1 MTTPLVT
8 SQNYRVASIDDWQR
22 EMSYL
27 YQNRN
32 LKRDPIRMWLRAVSD
47 ASKVGE
53 AVRKDEFHEAME
65 QLSHTFAWI
74 LTTTSKL
81 YTTQFEGQPALT
93 DSDGKPLASI
103 SDILF
108 AKYPGICPYC
118 GMGEI
123 CHCPV
128 LRKTI
133 AKETKAERR
142 NRLRDIRRTAIV
154 QGTLPRSLPEIA
166 RMFDRIY
173 GEAHYEVGL
182 DIIVFHFLEEV
193 GEVAWCLT
201 SLFDGTRNTA
211 DPASLSIQLVEEIA
225 DTIAWAF
232 AITNK
237 MAFLASQDLSLRV
250 LRFPQKSNYQK
261 SDPQLDYDLLTTW
274 LWYTYAGSEYDTLRC
289 PKCRRRPCQC

>member
-1 MTTPLVT
+1 MDAPLIT
-8 SQNYRVASIDDWQR
+8 SQNYRMVSIDDWQH

-27 YQNRN
+27 YQIKNS
-32 LKRDPIRMWLRAVSD
+32 KRDPIRMWLRTVSD

-74 LTTTSKL
+74 LTTTDKL
-81 YTTQFEGQPALT
+81 CTTQFDGQPVLT
-93 DSDGKPLASI
+93 DGEGEPLASI
-103 SDILF
+103 ADVLF

-118 GMGEI
+118 GKAEI

-142 NRLRDIRRTAIV
+142 NRLREIRETAIT
-154 QGTLPRSLPEIA
+154 QGTLPKSLPDIA
-166 RMFDRIY
+166 YMFDRIY

-201 SLFDGTRNTA
+201 SLFDGTKNTA
-211 DPASLSIQLVEEIA
+211 DSASLSTQLAEEIA
-225 DTIAWAF
+225 DTVAWGF

-237 MAFLASQDLSLRV
+237 IALLASQDLALKALQIPKERSRQMSDSQL
-250 LRFPQKSNYQK
+250 NYG
-261 SDPQLDYDLLTTW
+261 LLATW
-274 LWYTYAGSEYDTLRC
+274 VWYTYSGPEHDILRC
-289 PKCRRRPCQC
+289 PKCMERPCHC